1 MTKRRFRDLYEVVRA
16 ATHAAGILRCDAG
29 ETPELANALDEF
41 IDECD
46 HPSEARLIEWAM
58 ANGYPDFD
66 TVLRY
71 GRYGSG
77 SG

>member
-1 MTKRRFRDLYEVVRA
+1 MTKRRLRKLYEVVRVA
-16 ATHAAGILRCDAG
+16 AHAAGSLACDDG
-29 ETPELANALDEF
+29 EPGELADALDQI

-46 HPSEARLIEWAM
+46 HASEARLVEWAM

-71 GRYGSG
+71 GR
-77 SG
+77 